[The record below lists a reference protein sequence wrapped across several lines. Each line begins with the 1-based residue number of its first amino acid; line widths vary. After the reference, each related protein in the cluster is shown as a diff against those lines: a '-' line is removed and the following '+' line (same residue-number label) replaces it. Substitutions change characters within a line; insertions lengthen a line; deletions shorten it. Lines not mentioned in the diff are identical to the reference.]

1 MAQIYT
7 IRCPKCGREF
17 EAMKGILMSECDKP
31 IPEDRKEETPVV
43 CPICGLELTIDE
55 AREKGYIQSVIMA
68 D

>member
-7 IRCPKCGREF
+7 FRCPKCGREF
-17 EAMKGILMSECDKP
+17 EAMKGILMSECNKP

-43 CPICGLELTIDE
+43 CPICGLEMTIDE
-55 AREKGYIQSVIMA
+55 AQEKGYIQSVIMA